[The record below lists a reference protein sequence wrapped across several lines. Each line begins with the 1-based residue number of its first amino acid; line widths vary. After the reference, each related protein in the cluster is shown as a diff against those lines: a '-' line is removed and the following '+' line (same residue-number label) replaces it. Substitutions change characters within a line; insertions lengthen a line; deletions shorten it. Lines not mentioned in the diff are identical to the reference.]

1 MAKTL
6 IWGSDL
12 YKGFKLDRNKLLNGA
27 IDDILP
33 FQMLTLQEKTAD
45 WIRAVADYYETAGW
59 SNVER
64 KAAKIQ
70 RNYWLRYGKLN
81 PSDYIVNPDENM
93 YYQAV
98 GWVLPP
104 ESHSPLEQFYSLAP
118 NFVDVLRGE
127 FIKRDNTWSIEAIDP
142 QSTAEMFAYK
152 NEQFKQIM
160 LQHAQLEKQQALA
173 SMGLTEEIDPEQYQA
188 QLQQFQQELA
198 HVEKTARNFRTTGVK
213 WAEKVIKIQDKRYN
227 MAEIEP
233 DGFESGLICDREFWH
248 LDLMDDDFK
257 VELLNPKWCDYHKGP
272 NIKYVSDGD
281 YFLWFDFMSAGDIVN
296 KFGRRMKE
304 EDILK
309 LRDIYVKT
317 QNIIV
322 PDYLKSHQGSYYD
335 LSKPWLQ
342 ATELDPKMND
352 ALLGK
357 ELAYSYMRS
366 PNFDHNQEVDILNPV
381 WGRRVTGH
389 PQMFR
394 VMRLYWRSLKRIGW
408 LTRIN
413 RDGTRHQPDWVDEN
427 YKVTIEPVYDKSVVK
442 EETKDNLIY
451 GEHIDWT
458 WVPEWRHVMKISPN
472 QKHTFWLQDRNSL
485 QSIYIDGGPVKFQ
498 FKGRSNPFDSLPPV
512 EGCEF
517 SYLNTDTHSF
527 IDRIKPLQIIYNICM
542 NKVPKKFLKDYGN
555 KVVFDRRIA
564 SSNNTSSSTNQ
575 NDVIDNYEEML
586 RESDILTY
594 TVSRD
599 ALEGAG
605 QPALPQVLPL
615 STVQEA
621 QMYFQLGQQIKWEAG
636 EMIGITRNRL
646 GQNKASE
653 TATGINQAIA
663 YSEAQTEKYFE
674 QHSNLMQRVRQRML
688 DAAQYYTT
696 FQDSQ
701 RAVYLNEKDENIF
714 LEIEGMENLL
724 PHYNVHLTSRAN
736 VRAALQ
742 IIAQFL
748 QNENTLDIKPSAKIG
763 ALVEQSVPKLM
774 ELIRQGEIE
783 AELAEEAQRAHEQQ
797 IQQQQMEAAQAAQ
810 QAELD
815 FKANEAQLD
824 RESNERVAEI
834 RALGGLQSD
843 NNMDSQLDA
852 AQNLDAY
859 FRQQE
864 LGDKRQVANDQLN
877 QKRQADMDKN
887 MVQREKNAVELQKA
901 KIQADAA
908 LKVAQENKT
917 AAELKKKAAAKKT
930 KKK

>member
-1 MAKTL
+1 MARTL

-12 YKGFKLDRNKLLNGA
+12 YKGFKLDKNKLLNGA

-33 FQMLTLQEKTAD
+33 FQMLTLEEKTVD
-45 WIRAVADYYETAGW
+45 WIKAVADYYETAGW
-59 SNVER
+59 NNVEK
-64 KAAKIQ
+64 KASKIQ
-70 RNYWLRYGKLN
+70 RNYWMRYGKLN
-81 PSDYIVNPDENM
+81 PHDYIINPTEND

-104 ESHSPLEQFYSLAP
+104 ESQSPLEQFYPLAP

-127 FIKRDNTWSIEAIDP
+127 FIKRDNTWAIEAIDP
-142 QSTAEMFAYK
+142 QSTAELFENK
-152 NEQFKQIM
+152 RNQFEQIIM
-160 LQHAQLEKQQALA
+160 QQAQLEKQQALA

-188 QLQQFQQELA
+188 QMQQFMQQLND
-198 HVEKTARNFRTTGVK
+198 VEMQTKNFRTTGVK
-213 WAEKVIKIQDKRYN
+213 WAEKVLKVQDKRYQLH
-227 MAEIEP
+227 ELEP
-233 DGFESGLICDREFWH
+233 DAFESGLICDREFWH
-248 LDLMDDDFK
+248 LDLMDDDFRL
-257 VELLNPKWCDYHKGP
+257 ELLNPKWCDYHKGP

-296 KFGRRMKE
+296 KFGRKMKE

-335 LSKPWLQ
+335 LSKPWTE

-381 WGRRVTGH
+381 WGRIITGH

-408 LTRIN
+408 LTKIN
-413 RDGTRHQPDWVDEN
+413 RDGTRVQPEWVDEN
-427 YKVTIEPVYDKSVVK
+427 YKITIEPEYDKSVVK

-485 QSIYIDGGPVKFQ
+485 QSIYLDGGPVKFQ
-498 FKGRSNPFDSLPPV
+498 FKGRINPFDSLPPV
-512 EGCEF
+512 EGAEF
-517 SYLNTDTHSF
+517 SYLNTAPHSF

-542 NKVPKKFLKDYGN
+542 NRVPRKFLKDYGN
-555 KVVFDRRIA
+555 KVVFDSRLM
-564 SSNNTSSSTNQ
+564 STNNLSNNTQ
-575 NDVIDNYEEML
+575 GIDPVENYEEML

-594 TVSRD
+594 KITRD

-605 QPALPQVLPL
+605 QPQLPSVLPL
-615 STVQEA
+615 STIQEA
-621 QMYFQLGQQIKWEAG
+621 QLYFQLGQQIKWEAG
-636 EMIGITRNRL
+636 ESIGITRNRL
-646 GQNKASE
+646 GANKASE

-674 QHSNLMQRVRQRML
+674 QHANLMQRVRQRML
-688 DAAQYYTT
+688 DAAQYYST
-696 FQDSQ
+696 FQDTS
-701 RAVYLNEKDENIF
+701 RATYMNEKDENVF

-724 PHYNVHLTSRAN
+724 PHYNIHLTSRAN
-736 VRAALQ
+736 VRNALQ
-742 IIAQFL
+742 IIATFL
-748 QNENTLDIKPSAKIG
+748 QNENTLDILPSAKIN

-774 ELIRQGEIE
+774 SLIRQGEIE
-783 AELAEEAQRAHEQQ
+783 ANLKEEAQREHEAQL
-797 IQQQQMEAAQAAQ
+797 QQQQIEASQALE
-810 QAELD
+810 QAKLE
-815 FKANEAQLD
+815 FEADQ
-824 RESNERVAEI
+824 NERDRQKDIEVALI
-834 RALGGLQSD
+834 RGLGGLQSD
-843 NNMDSQLDA
+843 NNANTVPDA
-852 AQNLDAY
+852 QENLDGFYRA
-859 FRQQE
+859 QE
-864 LGDKRQVANDQLN
+864 LADKKEMAQQAIN
-877 QKRQADMDKN
+877 QQRQASMDKN
-887 MVQREKNAVELQKA
+887 MVQREKNLVELQKA
-901 KIQADAA
+901 KIAADAA
-908 LKVAQENKT
+908 LAVAKENKT
-917 AAELKKKAAAKKT
+917 AAELKKKAAAKK
-930 KKK
+930 KKSK